1 MRSTSIDDRI
11 VRGLIYALLI
21 VCIIAVIAIP
31 YFSYQILVT
40 LTGVDPDVLASEIP
54 TIDPSASNVE
64 TQIIIYTWLV
74 QRYSGIATIVVG
86 ILALFSVIFFTIVI
100 LQVHRSQKVRL
111 WGLEFERTNALQD
124 AQRDISGLRGLVTG
138 LQENLRELSAL
149 NVGLN
154 QFVRNPTEKHLDALL
169 DKVSHTA
176 AFVIRPSGRSVRTS
190 VWLYSLSKNEI
201 RIISGY
207 RISEDTKAKLRFKKR
222 SNGFAPAVLRH
233 GGPYLKDTDFSDK
246 AKDWK
251 TDESSDYETTS
262 IIGQPIEVGTTK
274 DDWQVILCFSTDRE
288 DYKFGI
294 EKDAAEL
301 NLFSNIISSILTIA
315 QFSYDQSDKSM
326 LEFAWER
333 YDD

>member
-1 MRSTSIDDRI
+1 MCIRDR
-11 VRGLIYALLI
+11 
-21 VCIIAVIAIP
+21 
-31 YFSYQILVT
+31 
-40 LTGVDPDVLASEIP
+40 
-54 TIDPSASNVE
+54 
-64 TQIIIYTWLV
+64 
-74 QRYSGIATIVVG
+74 
-86 ILALFSVIFFTIVI
+86 
-100 LQVHRSQKVRL
+100 
-111 WGLEFERTNALQD
+111 
-124 AQRDISGLRGLVTG
+124 
-138 LQENLRELSAL
+138 
-149 NVGLN
+149 
-154 QFVRNPTEKHLDALL
+154 
-169 DKVSHTA
+169 
-176 AFVIRPSGRSVRTS
+176 
-190 VWLYSLSKNEI
+190 
-201 RIISGY
+201 
-207 RISEDTKAKLRFKKR
+207 
-222 SNGFAPAVLRH
+222 
-233 GGPYLKDTDFSDK
+233 